1 MAEIMTSSPGLRW
14 LTHPDEAIAWFRDKL
29 QQFYLLPSKIAALR
43 QRAQAVHQTLVVRDP
58 AIASQAASVATK
70 MNLMQTDQA
79 SLQSQV
85 TGLLNQLGSHGIK
98 LPGLEG
104 YNDVRPQLG
113 AIPLVVVGI
122 LAGTGAV
129 IALGISSLF
138 TNYAKQKSLLD
149 QIEKG
154 NLTPQEAAE
163 IARKTGG
170 GGILG
175 TLGVDLSPILW
186 IAGIGAA
193 LYFLGPQL
201 RRRFA

>member
-1 MAEIMTSSPGLRW
+1 MAEMTSSPSLRW

-29 QQFYLLPSKIAALR
+29 QQFYLMPSKIGALR
-43 QRAQAVHQTLVVRDP
+43 QRAQMVNQTLASRDMV
-58 AIASQAASVATK
+58 AAARAASVATAA
-70 MNLMQTDQA
+70 NRMQTDHMG
-79 SLQSQV
+79 LQSQV
-85 TGLLNQLGSHGIK
+85 TGLLNMLGSHGIK

-104 YNDVRPQLG
+104 YEGVPEQLG

-129 IALGISSLF
+129 VALGISGLF
-138 TNYAKQKSLLD
+138 SSYAKQKSLLD

-154 NLTPQEAAE
+154 NLTPAEAAA
-163 IARKTGG
+163 IARQTKS

-175 TLGVDLSPILW
+175 LGIDISPLMW
-186 IAGIGAA
+186 VAGIGAA

-201 RRRFA
+201 KRRMA